1 MVLFMQMYYTVDT
14 VAEQRH
20 AYLHAVTSFSLKQ
33 NNKFF
38 VIIRLVILSYPTD
51 TV

>member
-14 VAEQRH
+14 VAGQIR

-33 NNKFF
+33 NNK
-38 VIIRLVILSYPTD
+38 
-51 TV
+51 